1 MPVAGVGQAQATVV
15 AQASPALQASFA
27 ALPAD
32 HAAADLWAPMDDGP
46 AHAGEERHAAS
57 G

>member
-1 MPVAGVGQAQATVV
+1 MSLLMMRAAILAQGGDT
-15 AQASPALQASFA
+15 
-27 ALPAD
+27 
-32 HAAADLWAPMDDGP
+32 APPDGP